1 MKSRYLRNVYPLRVT
16 RREGAAKKP
25 LLEVPQVG
33 TKCNFVGV
41 VQTVIQT
48 LILVVAP
55 GGDSPPSQ
63 LEIASAC
70 ELTEF
75 HLVLSYL
82 LQQRREFRPNTREH
96 GNAGIMRR
104 RHLLNLNVHV

>member
-1 MKSRYLRNVYPLRVT
+1 MKSRYLRKVYPLRVT

-25 LLEVPQVG
+25 LSEVPQVAV
-33 TKCNFVGV
+33 KCNFVGV
-41 VQTVIQT
+41 VQAAIQP
-48 LILVVAP
+48 LVLVVAP

-75 HLVLSYL
+75 HLALSYL
-82 LQQRREFRPNTREH
+82 LQQQFPETCPSQYS
-96 GNAGIMRR
+96 
-104 RHLLNLNVHV
+104 